1 MTTADVTL
9 DVLLAHRSLVRRIAA
24 DLLVDPD
31 AADDVVQQTWLAAL
45 RHGARGGDVRAP
57 LLSRIARRLALNRK
71 RDARRRLTHERAA
84 PLLEAMPDPA
94 RIAETEELRGRVLG
108 AVLALEE
115 PFRSTVLLRYL
126 DESSEAEVAARLR
139 VPVETVRSRLKTA
152 RSSLRERLKDDAPG
166 ATARGLVGLAG
177 SSRALE
183 FVVAEGI
190 TMGAKAWAGVA
201 VAVLIGAVYL
211 GHVFVDGS
219 DRDPVIGKS
228 AQEVGRVIEGTPA
241 NVRADAQ
248 SPTRSNVAGEASAV
262 PAAALDRIALTG
274 VCEAPDG
281 SPIERAVVRAGSD
294 PRSVSST
301 TGVDGRFRV
310 EFDPPIEPGT
320 AFIQDV
326 VARAVGRAT
335 VTKRV
340 RCDAGEVRELG
351 RVVMP
356 AGGAI
361 RGRVVDAADR
371 PIVATLRLHEGF
383 LSQDQWAVGLDDD
396 VARVATDVD
405 GRFAFEGLTEGWY
418 ALVAEA
424 RDHGVDAATPVGV
437 SAGLDAD
444 VRIEVRPLRDE
455 ESIVG
460 RVVDES
466 DHPLADV
473 PRALDAVGPIEC
485 RRIPHGDARRSQRC
499 GRSVPLSCRC
509 RRRDELLGDV
519 RGWANRDRTTRAW
532 RCARCRPAQAHDADV
547 RPHDPRRGH
556 ANPIRRRHGDRNVGR
571 RFSCRARTERGRAR
585 AFSVRSGDDGIARVP
600 TPPREFTLRIEGHDR
615 TPVQLGPY
623 RGDHDPAL
631 DAILLRV
638 VPSLRVVVEGAEASA
653 GPIHLT
659 VAREM
664 GGASGWEWGGLAT
677 RAAEVVSARTIEPN
691 AEVQVGI
698 GDLAQSE
705 HWFLR
710 ATCRGS
716 APARHDLVAADLS
729 PERIVRLRLTRGGV
743 VTGLVRVRG
752 IESATGLA
760 VLASDGVGERKATR
774 VTQDGTYRFAGLV
787 PGRWEFAVAL
797 EDDVPVRHADRL
809 VAPAADVVVAE
820 GTTSTLD
827 LTYDAPAR
835 VVVEGVVRIGDASTY
850 GIAIALVEAD
860 DRTAAS
866 LDARMIRSSL
876 RGATITPSGAYRIE
890 PASVGPC
897 VLKVSLPTSSGSTSI
912 LRPCTIGVGHNVVD
926 VIERCGS
933 IVGSRTGTRMRM
945 VQARAERAD
954 GTVVLVN
961 ARCDPS
967 TGEFTMPLVPAG
979 SYTLFADDR
988 ADPIVV
994 TAGERVVAP
1003 DP

>member
-139 VPVETVRSRLKTA
+139 VPVETVRSRLRTA

-211 GHVFVDGS
+211 GRVFVDGS

-473 PRALDAVGPIEC
+473 PVRWTRLVQSSAGGFRMGTHVVRSDADGAFRCRADADAETNFLATFEDGRTATAQRVRGGARDVVLRKPTTPTFDLTILDADTRTPFAGATVIATWDDGSP
-485 RRIPHGDARRSQRC
+485 AVL
-499 GRSVPLSCRC
+499 GRS
-509 RRRDELLGDV
+509 EG
-519 RGWANRDRTTRAW
+519 
-532 RCARCRPAQAHDADV
+532 
-547 RPHDPRRGH
+547 
-556 ANPIRRRHGDRNVGR
+556 
-571 RFSCRARTERGRAR
+571 AR

-615 TPVQLGPY
+615 TPVQLGPF

-698 GDLAQSE
+698 GDLAQGE

-710 ATCRGS
+710 ATCRES

-774 VTQDGTYRFAGLV
+774 VTQDGTYRFAGLA

-797 EDDVPVRHADRL
+797 EDDVPVRNADRPI
-809 VAPAADVVVAE
+809 APAGDVVVAE
-820 GTTSTLD
+820 GTTTTLD

-835 VVVEGVVRIGDASTY
+835 VVVEGVVRIGDANTY
-850 GIAIALVEAD
+850 GTAIALVEAD

-876 RGATITPSGAYRIE
+876 RGAAITPSGAYRIE

-961 ARCDPS
+961 ARCDPA

>member
-71 RDARRRLTHERAA
+71 RDAHRRLTHERAA

-139 VPVETVRSRLKTA
+139 VPVETVRSRLRTA

-190 TMGAKAWAGVA
+190 TMGAKVWAGVA
-201 VAVLIGAVYL
+201 VAVLIGAASFV
-211 GHVFVDGS
+211 HVFVDGS
-219 DRDPVIGKS
+219 DRGPVIGTP
-228 AQEVGRVIEGTPA
+228 AQEVGRVIEGTPT

-281 SPIERAVVRAGSD
+281 SPIEGAVVRAGSD

-310 EFDPPIEPGT
+310 EFDPPVEPGT
-320 AFIQDV
+320 AFVQDV

-340 RCDAGEVRELG
+340 RCDVGEVRELG

-361 RGRVVDAADR
+361 RGRVADAADR

-396 VARVATDVD
+396 VVRVATDAD
-405 GRFAFEGLTEGWY
+405 GRFAFEGLSEGWY

-444 VRIEVRPLRDE
+444 VRIEVRPLRND

-473 PRALDAVGPIEC
+473 PVRWTRLIQSSAGGFRMGTHVVRSDADGAFRCRADADAETNFLATFEDGRTATAQRVRGGARDVVLRKPTTPTFDLTILDANTRTPFAGATVIATWDDGSP
-485 RRIPHGDARRSQRC
+485 AVL
-499 GRSVPLSCRC
+499 GRSEGRAQLRREVGRRRDRARSDAAARVHAQDRGSRSHARAAWAFSGGPRSRPRRDPATGGPELAC
-509 RRRDELLGDV
+509 RRR
-519 RGWANRDRTTRAW
+519 
-532 RCARCRPAQAHDADV
+532 
-547 RPHDPRRGH
+547 RRRSFGG
-556 ANPIRRRHGDRNVGR
+556 ANPSHGRPRDGR
-571 RFSCRARTERGRAR
+571 CVRLGMGWFGDPCRGGRFS
-585 AFSVRSGDDGIARVP
+585 
-600 TPPREFTLRIEGHDR
+600 
-615 TPVQLGPY
+615 
-623 RGDHDPAL
+623 
-631 DAILLRV
+631 
-638 VPSLRVVVEGAEASA
+638 
-653 GPIHLT
+653 
-659 VAREM
+659 
-664 GGASGWEWGGLAT
+664 
-677 RAAEVVSARTIEPN
+677 
-691 AEVQVGI
+691 
-698 GDLAQSE
+698 
-705 HWFLR
+705 
-710 ATCRGS
+710 
-716 APARHDLVAADLS
+716 
-729 PERIVRLRLTRGGV
+729 
-743 VTGLVRVRG
+743 
-752 IESATGLA
+752 
-760 VLASDGVGERKATR
+760 
-774 VTQDGTYRFAGLV
+774 
-787 PGRWEFAVAL
+787 
-797 EDDVPVRHADRL
+797 
-809 VAPAADVVVAE
+809 
-820 GTTSTLD
+820 
-827 LTYDAPAR
+827 
-835 VVVEGVVRIGDASTY
+835 
-850 GIAIALVEAD
+850 
-860 DRTAAS
+860 
-866 LDARMIRSSL
+866 
-876 RGATITPSGAYRIE
+876 
-890 PASVGPC
+890 
-897 VLKVSLPTSSGSTSI
+897 
-912 LRPCTIGVGHNVVD
+912 
-926 VIERCGS
+926 
-933 IVGSRTGTRMRM
+933 
-945 VQARAERAD
+945 
-954 GTVVLVN
+954 
-961 ARCDPS
+961 
-967 TGEFTMPLVPAG
+967 
-979 SYTLFADDR
+979 ADDR
-988 ADPIVV
+988 AQRRG
-994 TAGERVVAP
+994 AGRHRRSRAR
-1003 DP
+1003 